1 MFEVFSCK
9 PCHGSKCLKDLLK
22 NGIHAAEVY
31 LEYNGGREKWHAVH
45 TEGREDFKGN
55 VSRLQ
60 EAERTGTVI
69 KRKDRLV
76 FVAQRY
82 AACRPMNAANTRRG
96 WYDDESERTAPGNTV
111 TVSSFFPAARVS
123 LD

>member
-1 MFEVFSCK
+1 MIQIDVRYKTYSSQQ
-9 PCHGSKCLKDLLK
+9 H
-22 NGIHAAEVY
+22 IT
-31 LEYNGGREKWHAVH
+31 YNELPF
-45 TEGREDFKGN
+45 FKGN
-55 VSRLQ
+55 ISQLEQ
-60 EAERTGTVI
+60 AERKGTVI

-76 FVAQRY
+76 FAAQRY
-82 AACRPMNAANTRRG
+82 TACKPMNASNTQRG